1 MSSSNLPET
10 LKEGELNIGDAVLS
24 CAVLYD
30 ETRVMSRASF
40 IKALGRTGK
49 AKGGRKYDDE
59 FKTPVFLTAEN
70 LKPFV
75 SEDLIKNSAP
85 ILYKRINGQ
94 PAIGYKAELMP
105 QVCYVFVDA
114 DEAGVLRSNQRHI
127 AEKCRILIR
136 GFATVGIIALVD
148 EATGY
153 QNLRARRA
161 LEKILEAFISDKLL
175 KWAQRFPDNF
185 YEEIFRL
192 RGWHYTEESIKKRP
206 GIVGK
211 YTNDIVYAR
220 LGPCILDELRIL
232 NPPDEKGRRKH
243 KHHQW
248 LTEDVGHPAL
258 KEHLIG
264 IIALMKASPNWPTFQ
279 RLLHRAYPAY
289 NEQLEL
295 IYGEADE
302 EMKSDYASIS

>member
-1 MSSSNLPET
+1 
-10 LKEGELNIGDAVLS
+10 
-24 CAVLYD
+24 
-30 ETRVMSRASF
+30 MSRASF

-75 SEDLIKNSAP
+75 SKYLTENSAP

-114 DEAGVLRSNQRHI
+114 DEAAALRPNQKHI

-161 LEKILEAFISDKLL
+161 LEKILEDFISDKLL
-175 KWAQRFPDNF
+175 KWAKRFPDKF

-192 RGWHYTEESIKKRP
+192 RGWSYTEDSIKRRP
-206 GIVGK
+206 AIVGK
-211 YTNDIVYAR
+211 YTNDIVYER
-220 LGPCILDELRIL
+220 LGPCILEELRKL
-232 NPPDEKGRRKH
+232 NPSDERGRRKD

-258 KEHLIG
+258 REHLIG
-264 IIALMKASPNWPTFQ
+264 VIALMKGSSNWPSFQ
-279 RLLHRAYPAY
+279 RLLHRVYPAY
-289 NEQLEL
+289 NEQMDL
-295 IYGEADE
+295 IFDEAE
-302 EMKSDYASIS
+302 EAMATSSTTVDD